1 MQKFNED
8 KCPCE
13 SCGAFAAQL
22 EASIHQLSGDVKM
35 LYETVTRAFP
45 SGDIDGHRR
54 YHEVMISDI
63 ESRKKL
69 TQAIIEKTISG
80 LIWSLVVGLG
90 ISIWHELLRA
100 LGK

>member
-1 MQKFNED
+1 MALSENKN
-8 KCPCE
+8 CPCE
-13 SCGAFAAQL
+13 SGGAFAAQL

-35 LYETVTRAFP
+35 LSETVTRAFP
-45 SGDIDGHRR
+45 AGDIDGHRR
-54 YHEVMISDI
+54 YHEVMILDI

-90 ISIWHELLRA
+90 ISIWHELLRV

>member
-1 MQKFNED
+1 MIGNKKD
-8 KCPCE
+8 CPCE
-13 SCGAFAAQL
+13 AGGAFAENLRGA
-22 EASIHQLSGDVKM
+22 IHELSEDVKVM
-35 LYETVTRAFP
+35 SETITKAFP
-45 SGDIDGHRR
+45 AGDIDGHRR
-54 YHEVMISDI
+54 YHEVMIADI

-90 ISIWHELLRA
+90 YSIWHELLRI